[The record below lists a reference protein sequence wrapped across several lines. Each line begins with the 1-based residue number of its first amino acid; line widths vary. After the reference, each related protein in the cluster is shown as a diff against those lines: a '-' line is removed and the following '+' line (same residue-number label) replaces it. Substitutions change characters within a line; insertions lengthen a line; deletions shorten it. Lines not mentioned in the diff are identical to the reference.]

1 MNRDELLDQL
11 SQDILAYVMHGTFPE
26 QHIAQEI
33 APSELEERFHDYEM
47 LVRLHFIL
55 RPDVVDFVA
64 ELPARLR
71 RVKTQTENVARV
83 NQGSIDGK
91 INWSATYRERHSR
104 NPGDTS
110 IFVCENRTE
119 NYDIDENLVLKRLL
133 AIIHET
139 LEECE
144 QYLERDYAWI
154 NERWKGEADLVETLR
169 EAVQR
174 NVHLTRIR
182 RPEAYEPTDRMLQ
195 RAQES
200 RQEVYREAARLLS
213 RYRQTLAG
221 EATAITEL
229 LDSTA
234 IAPDDDE
241 TLFELFV
248 LFRYISVIEGLTD
261 DRFELQTIETGSQQ
275 VARLEADNQAI
286 AVYHDSAARA
296 QDLEFVSDIREKEPI
311 SLSRTERIQYET
323 ERVSDEY
330 FLDSESRHHTG
341 RPDVI
346 VLEIESGDTV
356 EYLITEVKY
365 SNRQETV
372 EQGIK
377 ETLEYL
383 AFLRDDGELVHDETQ
398 MFGDGWNGVLVTR
411 DIDSEP
417 TAPIEKQRLIKILQA
432 SELESQLPK
441 IVTRLLDAQD
451 KNLSNTVN

>member
-1 MNRDELLDQL
+1 MNRDELLNQL

-26 QHIAQEI
+26 QHIVQEI
-33 APSELEERFHDYEM
+33 VPSELNERFHDYEM
-47 LVRLHFIL
+47 LVRLHFVL
-55 RPDVVDFVA
+55 RSDVVDFVA
-64 ELPARLR
+64 DLPTRLR

-83 NQGSIDGK
+83 NRGSIDGK
-91 INWSATYRERHSR
+91 INWSATYRQRYSR
-104 NPGDTS
+104 NPRDGS
-110 IFVCENRTE
+110 VFVCENRTE

-139 LEECE
+139 LEECD
-144 QYLERDYAWI
+144 QYLEREYEWI
-154 NERWKGEADLVETLR
+154 NDRWKGESDLVETLR
-169 EAVQR
+169 EALQR

-182 RPEAYEPTDRMLQ
+182 CPEAYEPTDRMLQ
-195 RAQES
+195 RAEDS
-200 RQEVYREAARLLS
+200 RQEVYREAARLLT

-221 EATAITEL
+221 EADAITEL

-275 VARLEADNQAI
+275 VARLEADDQSI
-286 AVYHDSAARA
+286 VVYHDSAARA
-296 QDLEFVSDIREKEPI
+296 QDLEFVSDIWDEDPH

-323 ERVSDEY
+323 GRISDEY
-330 FLDSESRHHTG
+330 FLDNESRRHTG

-346 VLEIESGDTV
+346 VLEIESGGTRD
-356 EYLITEVKY
+356 YLITEVKY
-365 SNRQETV
+365 SKRQETV

-377 ETLEYL
+377 ETLGYL
-383 AFLRDDGELVHDETQ
+383 AFLRDDGELVHDDTRI
-398 MFGDGWNGVLVTR
+398 FGDGWNGVLVTR
-411 DIDSEP
+411 DIDSEA
-417 TAPIEKQRLIKILQA
+417 TATIEKQRLIKILQA

-441 IVTRLLDAQD
+441 IVTRLLDD
-451 KNLSNTVN
+451 